1 MGSFAVTARNRVRRL
16 AEKARYDEAEVFAVL
31 DAGFVAHVA
40 FVDRGQPVVIPM
52 LYARDGGRLLLHGA
66 GKARIAK
73 LLASG
78 AAVCAN
84 VTLVDGIVL
93 ARSAFNSSLNYR
105 SAVVFGSARA
115 LEGEQERLQAL
126 RAISEHVFPGRWDEL
141 RPPAPGELRMTAV
154 IELPIESAS
163 AKVAAGPPQDEEEDY
178 ALPIWAGVVPV
189 DTTLGPPR
197 ADPRV
202 APGTLPSRAVLAL
215 SGRRLTGSA

>member
-1 MGSFAVTARNRVRRL
+1 MSRFAVTGRNRVRRL
-16 AEKARYDEAEVFAVL
+16 PEKARYDEAEVFAVL
-31 DAGFVAHVA
+31 DAAFVAQVG

-78 AAVCAN
+78 APACAN

-105 SAVVFGSARA
+105 SAVVFGEAR
-115 LEGEQERLQAL
+115 LIEGDEERLRAL
-126 RAISEHVFPGRWDEL
+126 RAISEHVFPGRWAEL
-141 RPPAPGELRMTAV
+141 RPPASGELRMTAV

-163 AKVAAGPPQDEEEDY
+163 AKIATGPPRDEEEDY
-178 ALPIWAGVVPV
+178 ALPVCAGVVPV
-189 DTTLGPPR
+189 TTKLGPPE

-202 APGTLPSRAVLAL
+202 PAGTPPSVAAQALA
-215 SGRRLTGSA
+215 GRRL

>member
-1 MGSFAVTARNRVRRL
+1 MSRFAVTARNRVRRL
-16 AEKARYDEAEVFAVL
+16 AEKASYDEAEVHAVL
-31 DAGFVAHVA
+31 DAGFVAHVG
-40 FVDRGQPVVIPM
+40 FVDRGEPVVIPM

-115 LEGEQERLQAL
+115 LEGEEERLLAL
-126 RAISEHVFPGRWDEL
+126 RAISEHVFPGRWAEL
-141 RPPAPGELRMTAV
+141 RPPASRELRMTAV

-163 AKVAAGPPQDEEEDY
+163 AKVAAGPPQDDEADY
-178 ALPIWAGVVPV
+178 ALAVWAGVVPV
-189 DTTLGPPR
+189 TTQLGAPE

-202 APGTLPSRAVLAL
+202 APGTPPSPAALAL
-215 SGRRLTGSA
+215 AGRRL

>member
-1 MGSFAVTARNRVRRL
+1 MGRFDVTPRNRVRRL
-16 AEKARYDEAEVFAVL
+16 AEKASYDEAAVFAVL

-78 AAVCAN
+78 AAACAN

-105 SAVVFGSARA
+105 SAVVFGTARA
-115 LEGEQERLQAL
+115 LDGEKERLLAL
-126 RAISEHVFPGRWDEL
+126 RAISEHVFPGRWAEL
-141 RPPAPGELRMTAV
+141 RPPAPRELRMTAV

-163 AKVAAGPPQDEEEDY
+163 AKVAAGPPQDDEADY
-178 ALPIWAGVVPV
+178 AQPIWAGVVPV
-189 DTTLGPPR
+189 ATLLGQPE
-197 ADPRV
+197 ADARV
-202 APGTLPSRAVLAL
+202 APGTPPSPAALAL
-215 SGRRLTGSA
+215 AGRRL